1 MIATFPTIY
10 DDELVYSVLS
20 RFYDHSGIL
29 SFRYAAESLFLNRL
43 SRPTIEFVNAYS
55 DDALSHLLR
64 KCSMES
70 LILQHTMAPYYM
82 RFLDL
87 PRRRAAMQALT
98 TMDNQYWKHLHL
110 PSNRRETAEK
120 ARLRYCLLCSREDR
134 ERYGETFWHRCHQLR
149 HIDVCPIHGCYLQDS
164 NVTISTEGTPSLISA
179 ESVVPYQYDATQCE
193 NVLQLRL
200 AEYVYEVFCTPIDM
214 NNTVTTG
221 AFFKSRLEGTP
232 YISVRGERRNMRLL
246 YREFFAY
253 YAPFPTSPL
262 SEPWQA
268 EKIFCNQNHS
278 FVPICMMALF
288 LGISVAELCVPS
300 LPEKTQAQRFDE
312 EVFRLHALGLKYPAI
327 AKRMNAN
334 LELVKKVGEG
344 RAICWY
350 TGEKQRVS
358 SPNSGPKKLDY
369 KALDTEYLPRV
380 KSAAAEIYG
389 QDGRRPRRVTVLGVE
404 ARLSIQTYRL
414 GRCPRCMSVIN
425 KYLETQEQY
434 WAREAVWAAKQLIKD
449 GIPLSKTRLLQLI
462 NLRVKNYERCIPSLP
477 LYIKGDLL
485 RQLQNILDKEVVQK

>member
-10 DDELVYSVLS
+10 DDELVYSVLC

-110 PSNRRETAEK
+110 PSNRRETSEK

-149 HIDVCPIHGCYLQDS
+149 HINVCPIHGCYLQDS

-200 AEYVYEVFCTPIDM
+200 AEYVYEVFCAPIDM

-221 AFFKSRLEGTP
+221 AFFRSRLEGTP
-232 YISVRGERRNMRLL
+232 YISVRGERRNMSLL
-246 YREFFAY
+246 YRDFFAY
-253 YAPFPTSPL
+253 YA
-262 SEPWQA
+262 
-268 EKIFCNQNHS
+268 
-278 FVPICMMALF
+278 
-288 LGISVAELCVPS
+288 S
-300 LPEKTQAQRFDE
+300 LP
-312 EVFRLHALGLKYPAI
+312 
-327 AKRMNAN
+327 N
-334 LELVKKVGEG
+334 
-344 RAICWY
+344 
-350 TGEKQRVS
+350 
-358 SPNSGPKKLDY
+358 SPIIS
-369 KALDTEYLPRV
+369 
-380 KSAAAEIYG
+380 
-389 QDGRRPRRVTVLGVE
+389 
-404 ARLSIQTYRL
+404 
-414 GRCPRCMSVIN
+414 
-425 KYLETQEQY
+425 
-434 WAREAVWAAKQLIKD
+434 
-449 GIPLSKTRLLQLI
+449 
-462 NLRVKNYERCIPSLP
+462 
-477 LYIKGDLL
+477 
-485 RQLQNILDKEVVQK
+485 